1 MTPTNNYGCV
11 SYPTAKALML
21 AGVEFETNVCYN
33 EEGGIFSSKESGEI
47 LYLKTGKFS
56 HIGTVDFVASPTF
69 EDIWNE
75 LPETIRTKDEGLF
88 CLRKDKIG
96 YYLYG
101 EDIAIDANGENL
113 EVQIDVSIIE
123 AAAKLLLLLKKHN
136 ILRQINTRPSLLK
149 RRKSCT
155 KQG

>member
-21 AGVEFETNVCYN
+21 AGLEFETNICYN
-33 EEGGIFSSKESGEI
+33 EEGGIFEAKGSGEI

-75 LPETIRTKDEGLF
+75 LPETIRAEDEGLF

-96 YYLYG
+96 FEKVITMSNDWNPFWITESQL
-101 EDIAIDANGENL
+101 IAILAAFSSGNL
-113 EVQIDVSIIE
+113 IDCWKDEAKMRIEVIIVIILN
-123 AAAKLLLLLKKHN
+123 LLN
-136 ILRQINTRPSLLK
+136 N
-149 RRKSCT
+149 
-155 KQG
+155 

>member
-1 MTPTNNYGCV
+1 MAPQNNYGCV

-33 EEGGIFSSKESGEI
+33 EEGGIFSSKKSGEI

-56 HIGTVDFVASPTF
+56 HIGTVDFVTAPNL
-69 EDIWNE
+69 EDIINE
-75 LPETIRTKDEGLF
+75 LPKTIRTKDEGLF

-101 EDIAIDANGENL
+101 EDIAIDANGDDL
-113 EVQIDVSIIE
+113 EVQIDGSTIE
-123 AAAKLLLLLKKHN
+123 AAAKLLLLLKKYN
-136 ILRQINTRPSLLK
+136 LL
-149 RRKSCT
+149 
-155 KQG
+155 